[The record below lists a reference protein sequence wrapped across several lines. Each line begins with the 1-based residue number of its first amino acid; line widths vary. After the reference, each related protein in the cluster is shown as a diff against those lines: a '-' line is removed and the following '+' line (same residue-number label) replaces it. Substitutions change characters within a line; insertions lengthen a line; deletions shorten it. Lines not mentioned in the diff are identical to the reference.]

1 MTLSKLSAIFLRNRK
16 LMILKE
22 GKDMFQKNEFRAALA
37 RNNMTLDDVA
47 KALEITPPTVSRKIN
62 GQGDFFRYEIEKLCQ
77 LLNLTPEETL
87 KIFFAV

>member
-62 GQGDFFRYEIEKLCQ
+62 GQGDFFRYE
-77 LLNLTPEETL
+77 L
-87 KIFFAV
+87 KNCVNF